1 MTYTTSSPT
10 DPVSAFGETAF
21 IRKAMKQPLLSKED
35 EQQLTRA
42 WKHRRDTRS
51 LDRLIRAYSRLAV
64 SSALKYKKFG
74 LPVGDLIQEAN
85 VGLMQAAEKFDPDR
99 DVRFSTYSAWWIK
112 AAIQEYILRN
122 WSMVRIG
129 STSSQRKLFFNL
141 RRLKSKLEEQ
151 SSAPSGNNISEEIAR
166 QLEVPVRDVDYM
178 SGRLEKSDQS
188 LNAIAFDESGVEL
201 QDLLADERPNPE
213 VILSGSADAKVR
225 ADIIARAMAEL
236 SPREYTII
244 KRRRLSDE
252 KVTLESLGQEFG
264 VSKERVRQLEA
275 RALGSIKDAISSF
288 VESPTDLY

>member
-1 MTYTTSSPT
+1 MNLTSTSSPGNFSSLS
-10 DPVSAFGETAF
+10 DTAF
-21 IRKAMKQPLLSKED
+21 IRKAMRQPLLSKED
-35 EQQLTRA
+35 EQRLTRA
-42 WKHRRDTRS
+42 WKFDRDDKA

-74 LPVGDLIQEAN
+74 LPIGDLIQEAN
-85 VGLMQAAEKFDPDR
+85 VGLMQAADKFDPDR

-129 STSSQRKLFFNL
+129 STSAQRKLFFNL
-141 RRLKSKLEEQ
+141 RRVKAKLEEHMVTR
-151 SSAPSGNNISEEIAR
+151 GDDISQEIAS
-166 QLEVPVRDVDYM
+166 QLDVPVRDVVYM
-178 SGRLEKSDQS
+178 DGRLEKSDQS
-188 LNAIAFDESGVEL
+188 LNAVAFDESGIEL

-213 VILSGSADAKVR
+213 VILSGNADAKLR

-244 KRRRLSDE
+244 KRRRLGDE

-275 RALGSIKDAISSF
+275 RALGSIKNAISTYVDQPS
-288 VESPTDLY
+288 DLY

>member
-1 MTYTTSSPT
+1 MNHSALSSSIVNSSMG
-10 DPVSAFGETAF
+10 DTAF
-21 IRKAMKQPLLSKED
+21 IRNAMKQPLLSKED
-35 EQQLTRA
+35 EQYLTRA
-42 WKHRRDTRS
+42 WKFDRDERA

-85 VGLMQAAEKFDPDR
+85 VGLMQAADKFDPDR

-129 STSSQRKLFFNL
+129 STSAQRKLFFNL
-141 RRLKSKLEEQ
+141 RRIKARLEEQ
-151 SSAPSGNNISEEIAR
+151 NTAKPGDDISQEIAT
-166 QLEVPVRDVDYM
+166 QLDVPVRDVVYM
-178 SGRLEKSDQS
+178 DGRLEKSDQS
-188 LNAIAFDESGVEL
+188 LNAVAFDESGIEL
-201 QDLLADERPNPE
+201 QDLLADDRPNPE
-213 VILSGSADAKVR
+213 VILSGNEDAKIR
-225 ADIIARAMAEL
+225 ADIISRAMAEL

-244 KRRRLSDE
+244 KRRRLGYE

-275 RALGSIKDAISSF
+275 RALGSIKDAISSY
-288 VESPTDLY
+288 VDQPSDLY

>member
-1 MTYTTSSPT
+1 MAHISTSSP
-10 DPVSAFGETAF
+10 DNKVNMGDTAF
-21 IRKAMKQPLLSKED
+21 IRNAMKQPLLSKED
-35 EQQLTRA
+35 EQFLTKA
-42 WKHRRDTRS
+42 WKLHRDDKA

-85 VGLMQAAEKFDPDR
+85 VGLMQAADKFDPER

-129 STSSQRKLFFNL
+129 STSAQRKLFFNL
-141 RRLKSKLEEQ
+141 RRIKAKLEDQ
-151 SSAPSGNNISEEIAR
+151 NSVAPGDDISQEIAT
-166 QLEVPVRDVDYM
+166 QLDLPVRDVVYM
-178 SGRLEKSDQS
+178 EGRLGKSDQS
-188 LNAIAFDESGVEL
+188 LNAVAFDESGIEL
-201 QDLLADERPNPE
+201 QDLLADDRPNPE
-213 VILSGSADAKVR
+213 VILSGNADAKIR

-236 SPREYTII
+236 SPREYAII
-244 KRRRLSDE
+244 KRRRLGDE

-275 RALGSIKDAISSF
+275 RALGSIKDAISSY
-288 VESPTDLY
+288 VDQPSDLY

>member
-1 MTYTTSSPT
+1 MAHISTSSP
-10 DPVSAFGETAF
+10 DNKLNMSDTAF
-21 IRKAMKQPLLSKED
+21 IRNAMKQPLLSKED
-35 EQQLTRA
+35 EQFLTKA
-42 WKHRRDTRS
+42 WKLHRDDKA

-85 VGLMQAAEKFDPDR
+85 VGLMQAADKFDPER

-129 STSSQRKLFFNL
+129 STSAQRKLFFNL
-141 RRLKSKLEEQ
+141 RRIKAKLEDQ
-151 SSAPSGNNISEEIAR
+151 NSVAPGDDISQEIAT
-166 QLEVPVRDVDYM
+166 QLDLPVRDVVYM
-178 SGRLEKSDQS
+178 EGRLGKSDQS
-188 LNAIAFDESGVEL
+188 LNAVAFDESGIEL
-201 QDLLADERPNPE
+201 QDLLADDRPNPE
-213 VILSGSADAKVR
+213 VILSGNADAKIR

-236 SPREYTII
+236 SPREYAII
-244 KRRRLSDE
+244 KRRRLGDE

-275 RALGSIKDAISSF
+275 RALGSIKDAISSY
-288 VESPTDLY
+288 VDQPSDLY

>member
-1 MTYTTSSPT
+1 MNHSALSSSIVNSSMG
-10 DPVSAFGETAF
+10 DSAF
-21 IRKAMKQPLLSKED
+21 IRNAMKQPLLSKED
-35 EQQLTRA
+35 EQYLTRA
-42 WKHRRDTRS
+42 WKFDRDERA

-85 VGLMQAAEKFDPDR
+85 VGLMQAADKFDPDR

-129 STSSQRKLFFNL
+129 STSAQRKLFFNL
-141 RRLKSKLEEQ
+141 RRIKARLEEQ
-151 SSAPSGNNISEEIAR
+151 NTAKPGDDISQEIAT
-166 QLEVPVRDVDYM
+166 QLDVPIRDVVYM
-178 SGRLEKSDQS
+178 DGRLEKSDQS
-188 LNAIAFDESGVEL
+188 LNAVAFDESGIEL
-201 QDLLADERPNPE
+201 QDLLADDRPNPE
-213 VILSGSADAKVR
+213 VILSGNEDAKIR
-225 ADIIARAMAEL
+225 ADIISRAMAEL

-244 KRRRLSDE
+244 KRRRLGYE

-275 RALGSIKDAISSF
+275 RALGSIKDAISSY
-288 VESPTDLY
+288 VDQPSDLY

>member
-1 MTYTTSSPT
+1 MNHSALSSSDGISSMGDT
-10 DPVSAFGETAF
+10 VF
-21 IRKAMKQPLLSKED
+21 IRNAMKQPLLSKED
-35 EQQLTRA
+35 EQYLTRA
-42 WKHRRDTRS
+42 WKFERDDGA

-129 STSSQRKLFFNL
+129 STSAQRKLFFNL
-141 RRLKSKLEEQ
+141 RRIKARLEEQ
-151 SSAPSGNNISEEIAR
+151 NTAKPGDDISQEIAT
-166 QLEVPVRDVDYM
+166 QLDVPIRDVVYM
-178 SGRLEKSDQS
+178 DGRLEKSDQS
-188 LNAIAFDESGVEL
+188 LNAVAFDESGIEL
-201 QDLLADERPNPE
+201 QDLLADDRPNPE
-213 VILSGSADAKVR
+213 VILSGNEDAKIR
-225 ADIIARAMAEL
+225 ADIISRAMAEL
-236 SPREYTII
+236 SPREYSII
-244 KRRRLSDE
+244 KRRRLGYE

-275 RALGSIKDAISSF
+275 RALGSIKDAISSY
-288 VESPTDLY
+288 VDQPSDLY

>member
-1 MTYTTSSPT
+1 MAHISTSSP
-10 DPVSAFGETAF
+10 DNKVNMGDTAF
-21 IRKAMKQPLLSKED
+21 IRNAMKQPLLSKED
-35 EQQLTRA
+35 EQYLTKA
-42 WKHRRDTRS
+42 WKLHRDDKA

-85 VGLMQAAEKFDPDR
+85 VGLMQAADKFDPER

-129 STSSQRKLFFNL
+129 STSAQRKLFFNL
-141 RRLKSKLEEQ
+141 RRIKAKLEDQ
-151 SSAPSGNNISEEIAR
+151 NTVAPGDDISQEIAT
-166 QLEVPVRDVDYM
+166 QLDLPVRDVVYM
-178 SGRLEKSDQS
+178 EGRLGKSDQS
-188 LNAIAFDESGVEL
+188 LNAVAFDESGIEL
-201 QDLLADERPNPE
+201 QDLLADDRPNPE
-213 VILSGSADAKVR
+213 VILSGNADAKIR

-236 SPREYTII
+236 SPREYAII
-244 KRRRLSDE
+244 KRRRLGDE

-275 RALGSIKDAISSF
+275 RALGSIKDAISSY
-288 VESPTDLY
+288 VDQPSDLY

>member
-1 MTYTTSSPT
+1 
-10 DPVSAFGETAF
+10 
-21 IRKAMKQPLLSKED
+21 
-35 EQQLTRA
+35 
-42 WKHRRDTRS
+42 
-51 LDRLIRAYSRLAV
+51 
-64 SSALKYKKFG
+64 

-275 RALGSIKDAISSF
+275 RALGSIKDAISSI
-288 VESPTDLY
+288 VDRPTDLY

>member
-1 MTYTTSSPT
+1 MAHISTSSP
-10 DPVSAFGETAF
+10 DNKVNMGDTAF
-21 IRKAMKQPLLSKED
+21 IRNAMKQPLLSKED
-35 EQQLTRA
+35 EQFLTKA
-42 WKHRRDTRS
+42 WKLHRDDKA

-85 VGLMQAAEKFDPDR
+85 VGLMQAADKFDPER

-129 STSSQRKLFFNL
+129 STSAQRKLFFNL
-141 RRLKSKLEEQ
+141 RRIKAKLEDQ
-151 SSAPSGNNISEEIAR
+151 NTVAPGDDISQEIAT
-166 QLEVPVRDVDYM
+166 QLDLPVRDVVYM
-178 SGRLEKSDQS
+178 EGRLGKSDQS
-188 LNAIAFDESGVEL
+188 LNAVAFDESGIEL
-201 QDLLADERPNPE
+201 QDLLADDRPNPE
-213 VILSGSADAKVR
+213 VILSGNADAKIR

-236 SPREYTII
+236 SPREYAII
-244 KRRRLSDE
+244 KRRRLGDE

-275 RALGSIKDAISSF
+275 RALGSIKDAISSY
-288 VESPTDLY
+288 VDQPSDLY

>member
-1 MTYTTSSPT
+1 MTYTTQSSL
-10 DPVSAFGETAF
+10 DSSFKSGESDF
-21 IRKAMKQPLLSKED
+21 IRKAMKQPLLTKDD

-42 WKHRRDTRS
+42 WKHNRDS
-51 LDRLIRAYSRLAV
+51 KALDRLIRAYSRLAV

-74 LPVGDLIQEAN
+74 LPVSDLIQEAN
-85 VGLMQAAEKFDPDR
+85 VGLMQAADKFDPDR

-151 SSAPSGNNISEEIAR
+151 SSSLPYDNMSEEIAK
-166 QLEVPVRDVDYM
+166 QLEVPIRDVDYM

-213 VILSGSADAKVR
+213 VILSGNTDAKIR

-275 RALGSIKDAISSF
+275 RALGSIKDAISSI
-288 VESPTDLY
+288 VERPSDLY

>member
-1 MTYTTSSPT
+1 MTYTTQSSL
-10 DPVSAFGETAF
+10 DSNFKSGESDF
-21 IRKAMKQPLLSKED
+21 IRKAMKQPLLTKED

-42 WKHRRDTRS
+42 WKHNRDS
-51 LDRLIRAYSRLAV
+51 KALDRLIRAYSRLAV

-74 LPVGDLIQEAN
+74 LPVSDLIQEAN
-85 VGLMQAAEKFDPDR
+85 VGLMQAADKFDPDR

-151 SSAPSGNNISEEIAR
+151 SSSLPFDNMSEEIAK

-213 VILSGSADAKVR
+213 VILSGSTDAKIR
-225 ADIIARAMAEL
+225 ADIISRAMAEL

-275 RALGSIKDAISSF
+275 RALGSIKDAISSI
-288 VESPTDLY
+288 VERPSDLY

>member
-1 MTYTTSSPT
+1 MTYTTSNPT
-10 DPVSAFGETAF
+10 DPVLAFGETAF

-42 WKHRRDTRS
+42 WKHRRDTRA

-188 LNAIAFDESGVEL
+188 LNAVAFDESGVEL

>member
-1 MTYTTSSPT
+1 
-10 DPVSAFGETAF
+10 
-21 IRKAMKQPLLSKED
+21 MKQPLLSKED

-42 WKHRRDTRS
+42 WKHSRDTKA

-141 RRLKSKLEEQ
+141 RRLKSRLEDQ
-151 SSAPSGNNISEEIAR
+151 SSPPPNHSIAQEIAT

-275 RALGSIKDAISSF
+275 RALGSIKDAISSI
-288 VESPTDLY
+288 VDRPTDLY

>member
-1 MTYTTSSPT
+1 MTYTTPNT
-10 DPVSAFGETAF
+10 IDPVSTIGETAF

-42 WKHRRDTRS
+42 WKYRRDSRA

-188 LNAIAFDESGVEL
+188 LNAVAFDESGVEL

-288 VESPTDLY
+288 VDCPTDLY

>member
-10 DPVSAFGETAF
+10 EPVSAFGETAF

-42 WKHRRDTRS
+42 WKHRRDTRA

-188 LNAIAFDESGVEL
+188 LNAVAFDESGVEL

>member
-1 MTYTTSSPT
+1 
-10 DPVSAFGETAF
+10 
-21 IRKAMKQPLLSKED
+21 MKQPLLTKED

-42 WKHRRDTRS
+42 WKHNRDS
-51 LDRLIRAYSRLAV
+51 KALDRLIRAYSRLAV

-74 LPVGDLIQEAN
+74 LPVSDLIQEAN
-85 VGLMQAAEKFDPDR
+85 VGLMQAADKFDPDR

-151 SSAPSGNNISEEIAR
+151 SSSLPYDNMSEEIAK

-178 SGRLEKSDQS
+178 SGRLDKSDQS

-213 VILSGSADAKVR
+213 VILSGSTDAKIR
-225 ADIIARAMAEL
+225 ADIISRAMAEL

-275 RALGSIKDAISSF
+275 RALGSIKDAISSI
-288 VESPTDLY
+288 VERPSDLY

>member
-188 LNAIAFDESGVEL
+188 LNAVAFDESGVEL

>member
-1 MTYTTSSPT
+1 MNHSALSSSDGISSMGDT
-10 DPVSAFGETAF
+10 VF
-21 IRKAMKQPLLSKED
+21 IRNAMKQPLLSKED
-35 EQQLTRA
+35 EQYLTRA
-42 WKHRRDTRS
+42 WKFERDDRA

-129 STSSQRKLFFNL
+129 STSAQRKLFFNL
-141 RRLKSKLEEQ
+141 RRIKARLEEQ
-151 SSAPSGNNISEEIAR
+151 NTAKPGDDISQEIAT
-166 QLEVPVRDVDYM
+166 QLDVPIRDVVYM
-178 SGRLEKSDQS
+178 DGRLEKSDQS
-188 LNAIAFDESGVEL
+188 LNAVAFDESGIEL
-201 QDLLADERPNPE
+201 QDLLADDRPNPE
-213 VILSGSADAKVR
+213 VILSGNEDAKIR
-225 ADIIARAMAEL
+225 ADIISRAMAEL

-244 KRRRLSDE
+244 KRRRLGYE

-275 RALGSIKDAISSF
+275 RALGSIKDAISSY
-288 VESPTDLY
+288 VDQPSDLY

>member
-1 MTYTTSSPT
+1 MNHSALSSSIVNSSMG
-10 DPVSAFGETAF
+10 DTAF
-21 IRKAMKQPLLSKED
+21 IRNAMKQPLLSKED
-35 EQQLTRA
+35 EQYLTRA
-42 WKHRRDTRS
+42 WKFDRDERA

-85 VGLMQAAEKFDPDR
+85 VGLMQAADKFDPDR

-129 STSSQRKLFFNL
+129 STSAQRKLFFNL
-141 RRLKSKLEEQ
+141 RRIKARLEEQ
-151 SSAPSGNNISEEIAR
+151 NKAKPRDNISEEIAT
-166 QLEVPVRDVDYM
+166 QLDVPIRDVVYM
-178 SGRLEKSDQS
+178 NGRLEKSDQS
-188 LNAIAFDESGVEL
+188 LNAVAFDESGIEL
-201 QDLLADERPNPE
+201 QDLLADDRPNPE
-213 VILSGSADAKVR
+213 VILSGNEDAKIR
-225 ADIIARAMAEL
+225 ADIISRAMAEL

-244 KRRRLSDE
+244 KRRRLGYE

-275 RALGSIKDAISSF
+275 RALGSIKDAISSY
-288 VESPTDLY
+288 VDQPSDLY

>member
-42 WKHRRDTRS
+42 WKHRRDTRA

-188 LNAIAFDESGVEL
+188 LNAVAFDESGVEL

>member
-42 WKHRRDTRS
+42 WKHRRDTRA

-166 QLEVPVRDVDYM
+166 QLEVSVRDVDYM

-188 LNAIAFDESGVEL
+188 LNAVAFDESGVEL

>member
-1 MTYTTSSPT
+1 MTYTTASST
-10 DPVSAFGETAF
+10 DPISTFGETAF

-42 WKHRRDTRS
+42 WKHSRDTKA

-151 SSAPSGNNISEEIAR
+151 SSPPPTDNITHEISK
-166 QLEVPVRDVDYM
+166 QLEVPVRDVVYM

-188 LNAIAFDESGVEL
+188 LNAVAFDESGVEL

-213 VILSGSADAKVR
+213 VILSGSADAKIR
-225 ADIIARAMAEL
+225 SDIITRAMAEL

-275 RALGSIKDAISSF
+275 RALGSIKDAISSI
-288 VESPTDLY
+288 VDRPTDLY

>member
-1 MTYTTSSPT
+1 MTYTTSNPT

-42 WKHRRDTRS
+42 WKHRRDTRA

-188 LNAIAFDESGVEL
+188 LNAVAFDESGVEL

>member
-1 MTYTTSSPT
+1 MTYRTTRST
-10 DPVSAFGETAF
+10 DSEMKPGEASF

-35 EQQLTRA
+35 EQHLTRA
-42 WKHRRDTRS
+42 WKNNRDTKA

-64 SSALKYKKFG
+64 SSAIKYKKFG

-85 VGLMQAAEKFDPDR
+85 VGLMQAADKFDPER
-99 DVRFSTYSAWWIK
+99 EVRFSTYSAWWIK

-141 RRLKSKLEEQ
+141 RRLKSKLEDQ
-151 SSAPSGNNISEEIAR
+151 SSLPLRKNVSEEIAR
-166 QLEVPVRDVDYM
+166 QLDVPVRDVDYM

-213 VILSGSADAKVR
+213 VILSGNADAKIR

-275 RALGSIKDAISSF
+275 RALGSIKDAISSI
-288 VESPTDLY
+288 VDRPSDLY

>member
-1 MTYTTSSPT
+1 
-10 DPVSAFGETAF
+10 
-21 IRKAMKQPLLSKED
+21 
-35 EQQLTRA
+35 
-42 WKHRRDTRS
+42 
-51 LDRLIRAYSRLAV
+51 
-64 SSALKYKKFG
+64 
-74 LPVGDLIQEAN
+74 
-85 VGLMQAAEKFDPDR
+85 MQAADKFDPDR

-141 RRLKSKLEEQ
+141 RRLKSRLEEQ
-151 SSAPSGNNISEEIAR
+151 SSSAPYDNMSEEIAK

-213 VILSGSADAKVR
+213 VILSGSTDAKIR

-275 RALGSIKDAISSF
+275 RALGSIKDAISSI
-288 VESPTDLY
+288 VEHPSDLY